1 MDKYHFTVTEKF
13 NNYKAVDFL
22 RAKGVSWEIIQKLKY
37 GNIDLNGQVLPTVVT
52 RANCGDTLTLNLP
65 KDTPN
70 PYVTPTFGKLN
81 IIYEDEYMLA
91 VNKPVGMQTHASKNL
106 KLPSLDSL
114 VCGYFSPTPF
124 VFRGI
129 NRLDRDTSGIVLV
142 AKDMVSACFLGEQM
156 KRGEIKKTYTAII
169 CGKPESDHFII
180 DQPIARKSADSL
192 MRIVS
197 PDGKSAK
204 SEIFFVKQL
213 DNGLSVVDVLLHT
226 GRTHQIRVHL
236 SHIGNPL
243 YADGLY
249 GTKIAEKTYTLH
261 AKSLTLTH
269 PFTGKNL
276 TLTAP
281 FDI

>member
-22 RAKGVSWEIIQKLKY
+22 RSIGVSWEIIQKLKY

-52 RANCGDTLTLNLP
+52 RVNCGDTLTLNLP

-114 VCGYFSPTPF
+114 VCGYFSPAPF

-142 AKDMVSACFLGEQM
+142 AKDMVSACFLGE
-156 KRGEIKKTYTAII
+156 K
-169 CGKPESDHFII
+169 
-180 DQPIARKSADSL
+180 
-192 MRIVS
+192 
-197 PDGKSAK
+197 
-204 SEIFFVKQL
+204 
-213 DNGLSVVDVLLHT
+213 
-226 GRTHQIRVHL
+226 
-236 SHIGNPL
+236 
-243 YADGLY
+243 
-249 GTKIAEKTYTLH
+249 
-261 AKSLTLTH
+261 
-269 PFTGKNL
+269 
-276 TLTAP
+276 
-281 FDI
+281 